1 MSSKKI
7 MTYDYI
13 SVISH
18 DFSQLM
24 SQRIK
29 KPAHA
34 GFFVLPYE
42 TFSAETSFGIEVPFV
57 VFVPISVYSGLIKC
71 PFAVF
76 FVIAC
81 YSRYFLHS
89 GSWFS
94 CNRLR

>member
-1 MSSKKI
+1 

-57 VFVPISVYSGLIKC
+57 VFVPVSVYSGLIVNPRSC
-71 PFAVF
+71 FVVF
-76 FVIAC
+76 PVYTGFTGL
-81 YSRYFLHS
+81 SRLSYFNVNC
-89 GSWFS
+89 GWF
-94 CNRLR
+94 C